1 MDGGLV
7 SVLPFAAPPM
17 LPEPFLPVVNG
28 LARKLSDQAT
38 TLRALDAYYEGRQP
52 LAYVAP
58 EVLKQIGSRLPP
70 VAVNWPRV
78 IVDSVQRRSVVEG
91 FRVGAGGE
99 ADAELWN
106 IWQANDL
113 DEWAALGQLDSLV
126 HGRAALLVWT
136 EGGAPRITV
145 ESAHQ
150 VAFVYRP
157 GSQSIRAGLKTWD
170 DVDARHAVLYLA
182 DQVRWYEAPSDAAE
196 GATLSAVDVP
206 WSLVDVL
213 PNPLGAVPLVPLVN
227 RPRLLNRDGESELSD
242 VIPLADSV
250 TKLATDLLVVS
261 ENFAGPRRWATG
273 LEIPTASGQRERLQ
287 AEASAYWDD
296 AARGKTWLA
305 GPGASFGQFP
315 EAQLSNFVEA
325 IGMFTAQIAAIAG
338 LPPHY
343 LGINTENPAS
353 ADAIRS
359 AEATLVERAREK
371 HRIWGNA
378 YEQAMRL
385 AVAIREGVALDGLP
399 TELSRM
405 ETAWRDPQTPTV
417 AQSADAAVK
426 LHAAG
431 IIDDVQAQ
439 EDVGLSAAQIAAIA
453 ARREEAADSAA
464 TADVQSR
471 LKLADELVTDKGM
484 TYNAALAAVGLLAA
498 AAANATPVPPA

>member
-1 MDGGLV
+1 V
-7 SVLPFAAPPM
+7 SVLPFTAPEDPY
-17 LPEPFLPVVNG
+17 LSVVNS
-28 LARKLSDQAT
+28 LARKLADQQR

-52 LAYVAP
+52 LAFIAP
-58 EVLKQIGSRLPP
+58 EVRKQIGDRLPP

-78 IVDSVQRRSVVEG
+78 IVDSVQRRSSVEG

-99 ADAELWN
+99 ADEDLWN

-126 HGRAALLVWT
+126 HGRAALLVWADS
-136 EGGAPRITV
+136 GRPKITV

-150 VAFVYRP
+150 VSFVYRP
-157 GSQSIRAGLKTWD
+157 DTQDVRAGLKTWD
-170 DVDARHAVLYLA
+170 DGDARRAVLYLA
-182 DQVRWYEAPSDAAE
+182 DQVRWYEASLDAVD
-196 GATLSAVDVP
+196 GATLSALDVS
-206 WSLVDVL
+206 WSLVEVL

-227 RPRLLNRDGESELSD
+227 RPRLLNRDGESELTD
-242 VIPLADSV
+242 VVPLADAV
-250 TKLATDLLVVS
+250 NKLATDLMVVS

-273 LEIPTASGQRERLQ
+273 LEIPNAAAQRERLQ
-287 AEASAYWDD
+287 AEAAAFWDG
-296 AARGKTWLA
+296 AAKGKTWLA
-305 GPGASFGQFP
+305 GPGAQFGQFP

-385 AVAIREGVALDGLP
+385 AVAAREGVRVDALP
-399 TELSRM
+399 PELASM

-426 LHAAG
+426 LHAEG

-439 EDVGLSAAQIAAIA
+439 EDVGLSAAQIAAIR
-453 ARREEAADSAA
+453 ARREEAAASAA
-464 TADVQSR
+464 TADVQAR
-471 LKLADELVTDKGM
+471 LALADRLVADKGL

-498 AAANATPVPPA
+498 AAANATPAPPA